1 MAFAKNNRPERDREK
16 MEKIKSFVLASLI
29 TAFSCTA
36 SAETFEHVE
45 LDKDRRSVEY
55 SGPINKTINAIKE
68 RKWLGQTK
76 DMNGGVVFTPYVN
89 PQFGKNNTES
99 GGAIM
104 VTATFYLYDK
114 PVKEALMVARQ
125 SQIPG
130 FVEFYG
136 YESRELQLHIRM
148 VDADTF
154 QAFSSDDQHQNPA
167 KNLMTYK
174 KVEQFNQS
182 PYKDQLKSAE
192 ESGMIY

>member
-1 MAFAKNNRPERDREK
+1 MDKEK
-16 MEKIKSFVLASLI
+16 MDKIKSFVLASLI
-29 TAFSCTA
+29 ASFSFAA

-55 SGPINKTINAIKE
+55 SGPINKTIHAIKE

-125 SQIPG
+125 SEIPG

-136 YESRELQLHIRM
+136 YDSRELQMHIRLI
-148 VDADTF
+148 DDDTF
-154 QAFSSDDQHQNPA
+154 QSFASDTQYRSPEKLN
-167 KNLMTYK
+167 TYK
-174 KVEQFNQS
+174 KVESFKKSN
-182 PYKDQLKSAE
+182 YKSELKSARD
-192 ESGMIY
+192 SGMVF

>member
-1 MAFAKNNRPERDREK
+1 MD
-16 MEKIKSFVLASLI
+16 KIISVVFASLI
-29 TAFSCTA
+29 AVSSFAA
-36 SAETFEHVE
+36 SAETFERVE
-45 LDKDRRSVEY
+45 LDKDRTSVQY
-55 SGPINKTINAIKE
+55 AGPIKSITKALE
-68 RKWLGQTK
+68 GYRWLGQSK
-76 DMNGGVVFTPYVN
+76 DMNGGVVFEPYVN
-89 PQFGKNNTES
+89 TRFGKNDTET

-104 VTATFYLYDK
+104 VKATYYLYDK
-114 PVKEALMVARQ
+114 PVKEALMIARQ
-125 SQIPG
+125 SEIPG